1 MLSHD
6 ERLAAIKHAANE
18 IEVMSE
24 GLLPKALV
32 ILGSGLAGVV
42 HGMDVWAEAP
52 FDRMPGFA
60 GPAWPTTPA
69 GSSSA
74 RLAQHRSWR

>member
-1 MLSHD
+1 MLTHD

-18 IEVMSE
+18 IEVMSD

-32 ILGSGLAGVV
+32 ILGSGLSGVV

-52 FDRMPGFA
+52 F
-60 GPAWPTTPA
+60 
-69 GSSSA
+69 SA
-74 RLAQHRSWR
+74 RWARRPSWR